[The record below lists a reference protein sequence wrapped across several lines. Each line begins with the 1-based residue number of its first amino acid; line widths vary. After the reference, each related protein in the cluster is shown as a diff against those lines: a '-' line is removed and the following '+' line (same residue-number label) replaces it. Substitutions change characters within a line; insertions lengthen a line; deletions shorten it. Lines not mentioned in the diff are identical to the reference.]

1 MKTKHLTV
9 PFEIKAVSDDG
20 LFTGYA
26 SVFEELDS
34 YRDVVKPGAFAKTL
48 ADWAA
53 KNRRVPVLWQHNGAS
68 PIGVFSEIRED
79 SVGLYVEG
87 RLNLDV
93 QQGREA
99 YALLKQGA
107 LSGLSIGYSVVRDET
122 DSKSGVRRLFEVRLY
137 EASLVTF
144 PAADSAR
151 VQNVKSI
158 EDMQSLSDGEE
169 CLRDA
174 GFSKSQAVAFV
185 SRIKAIAL
193 RSESAEAEAKAVSD
207 ALAIFKTNSE
217 N

>member
-1 MKTKHLTV
+1 MKHKHLDV
-9 PFEIKAVSDDG
+9 PFDVNAVSDDG

-26 SVFEELDS
+26 SVFEELDR
-34 YRDVVKPGAFAKTL
+34 YRDVIKPGAFQKSL

-53 KNRRVPVLWQHNGAS
+53 KNRKVPILWQHNGSA
-68 PIGVFSEIRED
+68 PIGVYTEIRED

-87 RLNLDV
+87 RLNLEV

-107 LSGLSIGYSVVRDET
+107 LSGISIGYSVVRDET

-158 EDMQSLSDGEE
+158 EDMQSLSDAETR
-169 CLRDA
+169 LRDS
-174 GFSKSQAVAFV
+174 GFSKSEAVAFV
-185 SRIKAIAL
+185 SRIKAIAM
-193 RSESAEAEAKAVSD
+193 RSDSADAEAKNVSE
-207 ALAIFKTNSE
+207 ALAILTSKN
-217 N
+217 

>member
-1 MKTKHLTV
+1 MKHKHLDV
-9 PFEIKAVSDDG
+9 PFEVKAVSDDG

-34 YRDVVKPGAFAKTL
+34 YRDVVKQGAFVKSL

-53 KNRRVPVLWQHNGAS
+53 KNRKVPILWQHNGAA
-68 PIGVFSEIRED
+68 PIGVYTEIRED

-107 LSGLSIGYSVVRDET
+107 LSGISIGYSVVRDET
-122 DSKSGVRRLFEVRLY
+122 DSKSGVRRLFEVKLY

-158 EDMQSLSDGEE
+158 EEMQTLSDCEE
-169 CLRDA
+169 RLRDS
-174 GFSKSQAVAFV
+174 GFSKSEAVAFV
-185 SRIKAIAL
+185 SRIKAIAM
-193 RSESAEAEAKAVSD
+193 RSDSADAEAKTVSD
-207 ALAIFKTNSE
+207 ALAILTSKY
-217 N
+217 

>member
-1 MKTKHLTV
+1 MKHKHLDV

-34 YRDVVKPGAFAKTL
+34 YRDVVKPGAFQKSL
-48 ADWAA
+48 ADWAE
-53 KNRRVPVLWQHNGAS
+53 KNRKVPILWQHNGSA
-68 PIGVFSEIRED
+68 PIGVYTEIRED

-107 LSGLSIGYSVVRDET
+107 LSGISIGYSVVRDET

-151 VQNVKSI
+151 VQNVKAL
-158 EDMQSLSDGEE
+158 DDLQTLSDAEDY
-169 CLRDA
+169 LRDS
-174 GFSKSQAVAFV
+174 GISKSQAVALV
-185 SRIKAIAL
+185 SRIKAIAM
-193 RSESAEAEAKAVSD
+193 RSDSADAEAQAVSD
-207 ALAIFKTNSE
+207 ALAIFTSKN
-217 N
+217 